1 MKKLSTFAVLFLAIV
16 TFAQTYNISLNLKKG
31 ETYHTLNDIKMN
43 MLQKVMGQEIPM
55 KMNMMLGLSFNVLDS
70 QKDVYNLEAKYSYL
84 GTNVSMMGQDYMMA
98 SDADLSIPPNKLM
111 AAMVNVPFT
120 MKVKSNGD
128 VLEVVGYEKVLEAM
142 KNALPDSPSAKEFE
156 KSYSKEQISQNF
168 KSTFFAIPP
177 KPVKIGETWNA
188 VFVSKNNDIDISNNM
203 TCKLEAVEGDVYKI
217 SYVGDL
223 IAKEGTS
230 MEREGMKMNV
240 KKMDGKMSG
249 TLQLDK
255 KSSWVKNSDNSGSL
269 NMEIDADI
277 NGTKMPMESK
287 IDMAYKTTNE
297 PAPKK

>member
-1 MKKLSTFAVLFLAIV
+1 MLFLAIV

>member
-70 QKDVYNLEAKYSYL
+70 QKEVYNLEAKYSYL

>member
-1 MKKLSTFAVLFLAIV
+1 MKKLSTFAMFFLAIV

-43 MLQKVMGQEIPM
+43 MLQKVMGQEMPM

-84 GTNVSMMGQDYMMA
+84 GTNVSMMGQDYIMA
-98 SDADLSIPPNKLM
+98 SDADLSSPPNKLM

-142 KNALPDSPSAKEFE
+142 KNALPDSPSTKEFE

-188 VFVSKNNDIDISNNM
+188 IFISKNNDIDISNNM

-230 MEREGMKMNV
+230 MEREGMKMKV

-255 KSSWVKNSDNSGSL
+255 KSSWVKNSDNSGNL

-277 NGTKMPMESK
+277 NGTKMQMESK

>member
-31 ETYHTLNDIKMN
+31 ETYHTLNDIKMS

>member
-1 MKKLSTFAVLFLAIV
+1 MKKLSTLAMFFLAIV

>member
-16 TFAQTYNISLNLKKG
+16 TFAQTYNISLHLKKG
-31 ETYHTLNDIKMN
+31 ETYYTLTDIKMD
-43 MLQKVMGQEIPM
+43 MLQKVMGQEMPM
-55 KMNMMLGLSFNVLDS
+55 KMNMLLGLSFNVLEA
-70 QKDVYNLEAKYSYL
+70 QKDVFNLEAKYSYL
-84 GTNVSMMGQDYMMA
+84 GTNVSMMGQNFVMA
-98 SDADLSIPPNKLM
+98 SDADISLPPNKLM
-111 AAMVNVPFT
+111 ASMVNVPFT

-128 VLEVVGYEKVLEAM
+128 VIEVIGYEKVIDAM
-142 KNALPDSPSAKEFE
+142 KNAMPDSPSTKEFE

-217 SYVGDL
+217 SYTGDL
-223 IAKEGTS
+223 FAKEGTT
-230 MEREGMKMNV
+230 MEKEGMKMNV

-249 TLQLDK
+249 TLILDK
-255 KSSWVKNSDNSGSL
+255 KSSWVKSSDNLGNL
-269 NMEIDADI
+269 NMEIEADM

-287 IDMAYKTTNE
+287 IDMVYKTTNE
-297 PAPKK
+297 AAPKK

>member
-1 MKKLSTFAVLFLAIV
+1 MKKLSTLAVFFLAIV

>member
-1 MKKLSTFAVLFLAIV
+1 MKKLSTFTVLFLAIV
-16 TFAQTYNISLNLKKG
+16 TFSQTYNISLNLKKG

-70 QKDVYNLEAKYSYL
+70 QKDVCNLEAKYSYL

>member
-1 MKKLSTFAVLFLAIV
+1 MKKSSTFVLLFLAIIS
-16 TFAQTYNISLNLKKG
+16 FAQTYKISLNLKKG
-31 ETYHTLNDIKMN
+31 ETYHTLSDIKMN
-43 MLQKVMGQEIPM
+43 MLQKAMGQEIPM
-55 KMNMMLGLSFNVLDS
+55 KMNMLLGLSFNVLDS
-70 QKDVYNLEAKYSYL
+70 QKDIYNLEAKYSYL
-84 GTNVSMMGQDYMMA
+84 GTNVSMMGQDYIMA
-98 SDADLSIPPNKLM
+98 SDADLSLPPNKLM

-142 KNALPDSPSAKEFE
+142 KNAMPESPSAKEFE
-156 KSYSKEQISQNF
+156 KSYSKEQIAQNF

-188 VFVSKNNDIDISNNM
+188 IFVSKNNDIDISNNM

-249 TLQLDK
+249 TLLLDK
-255 KSSWVKNSDNSGSL
+255 KSSWVKNSDNTGNL

-277 NGTKMPMESK
+277 NGMQMPMESK
-287 IDMAYKTTNE
+287 IDMVYKTTNE

>member
-1 MKKLSTFAVLFLAIV
+1 MKKSSTLVLLLLAIIS
-16 TFAQTYNISLNLKKG
+16 FAQTYNISLNLKKG
-31 ETYHTLNDIKMN
+31 ETYYTLSDIKMN
-43 MLQKVMGQEIPM
+43 MLQKVMGQEMPM
-55 KMNMMLGLSFNVLDS
+55 KMNMLLGLSFNVLDS

-84 GTNVSMMGQDYMMA
+84 GTNVSMIGQDYMMA

-142 KNALPDSPSAKEFE
+142 KNALPDSPSTKEFE

-230 MEREGMKMNV
+230 MQREGMKMNV

-249 TLQLDK
+249 TLLLDK
-255 KSSWVKNSDNSGSL
+255 KSSWVKNSDNSGNL

-287 IDMAYKTTNE
+287 IDMVYKTTNE